1 LRTALDTNV
10 ISALW
15 SGESAA
21 PRLDS
26 ALFQARAE
34 GGLVI
39 CAPVYCELLAHP
51 LATRRF
57 VDNFLHDTGIIVDFL
72 LDERIWQQAATA
84 TTFAAYAERR
94 RRTKAGTPKRL
105 LVDFVI
111 GSHALLAADRL
122 MTLDATRYQSAF
134 STLSLI

>member
-1 LRTALDTNV
+1 MRTALDTTV

-57 VDNFLHDTGIIVDFL
+57 VDNFLHDTGIVVDYM
-72 LDERIWQQAATA
+72 LDERIWQQAAA
-84 TTFAAYAERR
+84 TFAAYAERR

-105 LVDFVI
+105 LVDFLI

-122 MTLDATRYQSAF
+122 MTLDATRYKSGF
-134 STLSLI
+134 PTLSLV

>member
-1 LRTALDTNV
+1 MRTAFDTNV

-21 PRLDS
+21 PQLDS

-57 VDNFLHDTGIIVDFL
+57 VDGFLHDTGIVVDYL
-72 LDERIWQQAATA
+72 LDERIWQQAA

-94 RRTKAGTPKRL
+94 RRYKAGTPKLL

-111 GSHALLAADRL
+111 GAHALLSADRL
-122 MTLDATRYQSAF
+122 MTLEATRYQSGF
-134 STLSLI
+134 PKLSLI

>member
-1 LRTALDTNV
+1 MRTALDTNV

-57 VDNFLHDTGIIVDFL
+57 VDSFLHDTGIVVDYL

-84 TTFAAYAERR
+84 FVAYAERR
-94 RRTKAGTPKRL
+94 RRSKAGTPKRL

-111 GSHALLAADRL
+111 GSHAFISADRL
-122 MTLDATRYQSAF
+122 MTLEATRYQSEF
-134 STLSLI
+134 PTLRLI